1 METGRYIVL
10 LQDQQKNALKKIEK
24 ELEVNI
30 TSSEFLSKENRSYE
44 IIDQDNGV
52 LYKNLGILVVDNMD
66 EEQLKSAVKNESN
79 SIIYYEKER
88 EFFPA
93 DELQLIKE
101 LKKQSAGLAEKI
113 SELEKYITNKPLPQ
127 KSFVEM
133 EWGLKAIGLENANYT
148 GKGIDICILDTG
160 LEISHPDFS
169 SEEVEGKSFIDG
181 EDWNRDPNGH
191 GTHCAG
197 VATGNTR
204 NDTGKRYGIARGCNL
219 KIAKVLADNGRG
231 TTSSVIDA
239 IDWAI
244 TKKFRILSLSLAS
257 PVKLDDQPSV
267 LFETIG
273 ERALE
278 NNCLIIAAAGNDSN
292 RPQIPQPVSMPANSK
307 SIMAVGAIDSQMKIA
322 RFSNAGINPSTG
334 GNINVCAPG
343 VDIISAYPKNAKN
356 KNNLYYSMSGTSM
369 AAPHVSGLAA
379 LYMEQFPDKSAKEI
393 WELIEKKARPIE
405 GIKYRDIGNGLI
417 QVYL

>member
-1 METGRYIVL
+1 METERYIVL
-10 LQDQQKNALKKIEK
+10 LQDQQKTTLKKVEK
-24 ELEVNI
+24 ELEVSI

-66 EEQLKSAVKNESN
+66 EEQLKSAMKNESN
-79 SIIYYEKER
+79 PIVYYEKER
-88 EFFPA
+88 EFFSA
-93 DELQLIKE
+93 DELQLITE

-113 SELEKYITNKPLPQ
+113 SELEKYISNKPLPQ
-127 KSFVEM
+127 KSMVEM
-133 EWGLKAIGLENANYT
+133 EWGLKAIGMERAQYT
-148 GKGIDICILDTG
+148 GKGVDVCILDTG
-160 LEISHPDFS
+160 LETSHPDFS
-169 SEEVEGKSFIDG
+169 SEEIEGKSFIDG

-197 VATGNTR
+197 IATGNIR
-204 NDTGKRYGIARGCNL
+204 SDTGKRYGIAGGCNL
-219 KIAKVLADNGRG
+219 KIAKVLSDSGRG

-257 PVKLDDQPSV
+257 PVSLNDQPSV

-273 ERALE
+273 QRALE

-307 SIMAVGAIDSQMKIA
+307 SILAVAAVDGQMRVA
-322 RFSNAGINPSTG
+322 RFSNAGLNPSTG
-334 GNINVCAPG
+334 GNVDVCAPG
-343 VDIISAYPKNAKN
+343 VDIMSAYPKNSKN
-356 KNNLYYSMSGTSM
+356 KKFFYYAMSGTSM

-379 LYMEQFPDKSAKEI
+379 LYMEQFPEKSAKEI
-393 WELIEKKARPIE
+393 WELIENKARPIE

-417 QVYL
+417 QI

>member
-10 LQDQQKNALKKIEK
+10 LKDQQKTALKKIEK
-24 ELEVNI
+24 ELEVSI
-30 TSSEFLSKENRSYE
+30 TSSELLSKENRSYE

-66 EEQLKSAVKNESN
+66 EVQLKSAVKNESN
-79 SIIYYEKER
+79 SIVYYEKER

-93 DELQLIKE
+93 DELQLINE
-101 LKKQSAGLAEKI
+101 LKKQSAGLSEKI
-113 SELEKYITNKPLPQ
+113 SELEKYITSKPLPQ
-127 KSFVEM
+127 KSFIEM
-133 EWGLKAIGLENANYT
+133 EWGLQAIGLGNTHYT
-148 GKGIDICILDTG
+148 GKGIDVCILDTG
-160 LEISHPDFS
+160 LETSHPDFS
-169 SEEVEGKSFIDG
+169 SEEIEGKSFIDG

-197 VATGNTR
+197 VAAGNTR
-204 NDTGKRYGIARGCNL
+204 SDTERRYGIARDCNL

-307 SIMAVGAIDSQMKIA
+307 SIMAVGAIDGQMKIA

-356 KNNLYYSMSGTSM
+356 KKNFYYTMSGTSM

-393 WELIEKKARPIE
+393 WELIENKARPIE

>member
-1 METGRYIVL
+1 METERYIVL
-10 LQDQQKNALKKIEK
+10 LQDQQKTSLKKVEK
-24 ELEVNI
+24 ELEVSI
-30 TSSEFLSKENRSYE
+30 TSSEFLSKENRSYQ

-52 LYKNLGILVVDNMD
+52 LYKNLGVLVVENMD
-66 EEQLKSAVKNESN
+66 EEQLKSAMKNESN
-79 SIIYYEKER
+79 PIVYYEKER
-88 EFFPA
+88 EFFSA
-93 DELQLIKE
+93 DELQLITE
-101 LKKQSAGLAEKI
+101 LKKQSAGLSEKI
-113 SELEKYITNKPLPQ
+113 SELEKFLTTKPLPQ
-127 KSFVEM
+127 KSMVEM
-133 EWGLKAIGLENANYT
+133 EWGLKAIGMERAQYT

-160 LEISHPDFS
+160 LETSHPDFS
-169 SEEVEGKSFIDG
+169 SEEIEGKSFIDG

-197 VATGNTR
+197 IATGNIR
-204 NDTGKRYGIARGCNL
+204 SDTGKRFGIANGCNL
-219 KIAKVLADNGRG
+219 KVAKVLSDSGRG

-257 PVKLDDQPSV
+257 PVKLNDQPSV

-307 SIMAVGAIDSQMKIA
+307 SIMAVAAVDGQMRVA
-322 RFSNAGINPSTG
+322 RFSNAGLNPSTG
-334 GNINVCAPG
+334 GNVDVCAPG
-343 VDIISAYPKNAKN
+343 VDIISTYPKNSKN
-356 KNNLYYSMSGTSM
+356 KKFFYYAMSGTSM

-379 LYMEQFPDKSAKEI
+379 LYMEQFPEKSAKEI
-393 WELIEKKARPIE
+393 WELIENKARPID
-405 GIKYRDIGNGLI
+405 GMKYRDIGNGLI
-417 QVYL
+417 QI

>member
-10 LQDQQKNALKKIEK
+10 LQNQQKNALKKIEK
-24 ELEVNI
+24 ELEVSI

-52 LYKNLGILVVDNMD
+52 LYKNLGVLVVENMD
-66 EEQLKSAVKNESN
+66 EDQLKSAVKDESN
-79 SIIYYEKER
+79 SIVYYEKER

-93 DELQLIKE
+93 DELQLINE

-113 SELEKYITNKPLPQ
+113 SELEKYITSKPLPQ
-127 KSFVEM
+127 KSFIEM
-133 EWGLKAIGLENANYT
+133 EWGLKAIGLENASYT
-148 GKGIDICILDTG
+148 GKGIDVCILDTG

-169 SEEVEGKSFIDG
+169 AEVIEGKSFIDG

-197 VATGNTR
+197 VAAGNTR
-204 NDTGKRYGIARGCNL
+204 SDNGRRYGIAKDCNL

-244 TKKFRILSLSLAS
+244 SKKIRILSLSLAS
-257 PVKLDDQPSV
+257 PVKFDDQPSV

-307 SIMAVGAIDSQMKIA
+307 SIMAVGAIDAQMKIA
-322 RFSNAGINPSTG
+322 RFSNAGLNPSTG

-343 VDIISAYPKNAKN
+343 VDIISSYPKNAKN
-356 KNNLYYSMSGTSM
+356 KNNLYYTMSGTSM

-393 WELIEKKARPIE
+393 WELIENKARPIE

-417 QVYL
+417 QIYL

>member
-10 LQDQQKNALKKIEK
+10 LQDQQKNSLKKIEK
-24 ELEVNI
+24 ELEVTI
-30 TSSEFLSKENRSYE
+30 TSSELLSKENRSYE

-52 LYKNLGILVVDNMD
+52 LYKNLGVLVVENMD
-66 EEQLKSAVKNESN
+66 ENQLKSAVKDESN
-79 SIIYYEKER
+79 SIVYYEKER

-93 DELQLIKE
+93 DELQLINE

-113 SELEKYITNKPLPQ
+113 SELEKYIISKPLPQ
-127 KSFVEM
+127 KSFIEM
-133 EWGLKAIGLENANYT
+133 EWGLKAIGLENTNYT
-148 GKGIDICILDTG
+148 GKGIDVCILDTG
-160 LEISHPDFS
+160 LETSHPDFS
-169 SEEVEGKSFIDG
+169 AEVIEGKSFIDG

-197 VATGNTR
+197 VAAGNTR
-204 NDTGKRYGIARGCNL
+204 SDNGKRYGIARDCNL

-307 SIMAVGAIDSQMKIA
+307 SIVAVGAIDAQMKIA
-322 RFSNAGINPSTG
+322 RFSNAGLNPSTG
-334 GNINVCAPG
+334 GSINVCAPG
-343 VDIISAYPKNAKN
+343 VDIISSYPKNAKN

-379 LYMEQFPDKSAKEI
+379 LYMEQFPNKSAKEI
-393 WELIEKKARPIE
+393 WELIENKARPIE

-417 QVYL
+417 QIYL

>member
-1 METGRYIVL
+1 METERYIVL
-10 LQDQQKNALKKIEK
+10 LQDQQKTSLKKVEK
-24 ELEVNI
+24 ELEVSI

-52 LYKNLGILVVDNMD
+52 LYKNLGILVVENMD
-66 EEQLKSAVKNESN
+66 EEQLKSAVKSESN
-79 SIIYYEKER
+79 PIVYYEKER
-88 EFFPA
+88 EFFSA
-93 DELQLIKE
+93 DELQLITE
-101 LKKQSAGLAEKI
+101 LKKQSAGLTEKI
-113 SELEKYITNKPLPQ
+113 SELEKYMSNKPLPQ
-127 KSFVEM
+127 KSMVEM
-133 EWGLKAIGLENANYT
+133 EWGLKAIGMERAQYT
-148 GKGIDICILDTG
+148 GKGVDVCILDTG
-160 LEISHPDFS
+160 LETSHPDFS
-169 SEEVEGKSFIDG
+169 SEEIEGKSFIDG

-197 VATGNTR
+197 IATGNIR
-204 NDTGKRYGIARGCNL
+204 SDTGKRYGIAGGCNL
-219 KIAKVLADNGRG
+219 KIAKVLSDSGRG

-257 PVKLDDQPSV
+257 PVSLNDQPSV

-273 ERALE
+273 QRALE

-307 SIMAVGAIDSQMKIA
+307 SILAVAAVDGQMRVA
-322 RFSNAGINPSTG
+322 RFSNAGLNPSTG
-334 GNINVCAPG
+334 GNVDVCAPG
-343 VDIISAYPKNAKN
+343 VDIMSAYPKNSKN
-356 KNNLYYSMSGTSM
+356 KKFFYYAMSGTSM

-379 LYMEQFPDKSAKEI
+379 LYMEQFPEKSAKEI
-393 WELIEKKARPIE
+393 WELIENKARPIE

-417 QVYL
+417 QI

>member
-10 LQDQQKNALKKIEK
+10 LKDQQKTALKKIEK
-24 ELEVNI
+24 ELEVSI

-44 IIDQDNGV
+44 IIDQDNSV
-52 LYKNLGILVVDNMD
+52 LYKNLGILVVEDMD
-66 EEQLKSAVKNESN
+66 EEQLKSAVKNQSN
-79 SIIYYEKER
+79 SIVYYEKER

-93 DELQLIKE
+93 DELQLISE

-113 SELEKYITNKPLPQ
+113 SELEKYIISKPLPQ
-127 KSFVEM
+127 KSLIEM
-133 EWGLKAIGLENANYT
+133 EWGLKSIGMENAQYT

-160 LEISHPDFS
+160 LETSHPDFS
-169 SEEVEGKSFIDG
+169 SEEIEGKSFIDG

-197 VATGNTR
+197 IAAGNIR
-204 NDTGKRYGIARGCNL
+204 SDTGKRYGIAGGCNL
-219 KIAKVLADNGRG
+219 KIAKVLSDNGRG

-244 TKKFRILSLSLAS
+244 TKQFRILSLSLAA
-257 PVKLDDQPSV
+257 PVKLNDQPSV

-278 NNCLIIAAAGNDSN
+278 NNCLIIAAAGNDSS

-307 SIMAVGAIDSQMKIA
+307 SIMAVAAVDGQMRVAK
-322 RFSNAGINPSTG
+322 FSNAGLNPSTG

-343 VDIISAYPKNAKN
+343 VDIISAYPKNSKN
-356 KNNLYYSMSGTSM
+356 KSYFYYAMSGTSM

-379 LYMEQFPDKSAKEI
+379 LYMEQFPDQSAKEI
-393 WELIEKKARPIE
+393 WELIENKARPIE

-417 QVYL
+417 QVYI

>member
-10 LQDQQKNALKKIEK
+10 LQDQQKTALKKIEK

-52 LYKNLGILVVDNMD
+52 LYKNLGVLVVENMD
-66 EEQLKSAVKNESN
+66 EDQLKSAVKNESN
-79 SIIYYEKER
+79 PIIYYEKER

-93 DELQLIKE
+93 DELQLINE

-113 SELEKYITNKPLPQ
+113 SELEKYITGKPLPQ
-127 KSFVEM
+127 QSFVEM
-133 EWGLKAIGLENANYT
+133 EWGLKAIGLGNANYT
-148 GKGIDICILDTG
+148 GKGIDVCILDTG
-160 LEISHPDFS
+160 LETSHPDFS
-169 SEEVEGKSFIDG
+169 SEEIEGKSFIDG

-197 VATGNTR
+197 VATGNIR
-204 NDTGKRYGIARGCNL
+204 SDNGNRYGIARDCNL

-278 NNCLIIAAAGNDSN
+278 NNCLIIAAAGNDSS

-343 VDIISAYPKNAKN
+343 VDIVSAYPKNAKN

-417 QVYL
+417 QVSL

>member
-1 METGRYIVL
+1 METERYIVL
-10 LQDQQKNALKKIEK
+10 LQDQQKTSLKKVEK
-24 ELEVNI
+24 ELEVSI

-66 EEQLKSAVKNESN
+66 EEQLKSAMKNESN
-79 SIIYYEKER
+79 PIVYYEKER
-88 EFFPA
+88 EFFSA
-93 DELQLIKE
+93 DELQLITE

-113 SELEKYITNKPLPQ
+113 SELEKYISNKPLPQ
-127 KSFVEM
+127 KSMVEM
-133 EWGLKAIGLENANYT
+133 EWGLKAIGMERAQYT
-148 GKGIDICILDTG
+148 GKGVDVCILDTG
-160 LEISHPDFS
+160 LETSHPDFS
-169 SEEVEGKSFIDG
+169 SEEIEGKSFIDG

-197 VATGNTR
+197 IATGNIR
-204 NDTGKRYGIARGCNL
+204 SDTGKRYGIAGGCNL
-219 KIAKVLADNGRG
+219 KIAKVLSDSGRG

-257 PVKLDDQPSV
+257 PVSLNDQPSV

-273 ERALE
+273 QRALE

-307 SIMAVGAIDSQMKIA
+307 SILAVAAVDGQMRVA
-322 RFSNAGINPSTG
+322 RFSNAGLNPSTG
-334 GNINVCAPG
+334 GNVDVCAPG
-343 VDIISAYPKNAKN
+343 VDIMSAYPKNSKN
-356 KNNLYYSMSGTSM
+356 KKFFYYAMSGTSM

-379 LYMEQFPDKSAKEI
+379 LYMEQFPEKSAKEI
-393 WELIEKKARPIE
+393 WELIENKARPIE

-417 QVYL
+417 QI

>member
-10 LQDQQKNALKKIEK
+10 LKDQQKTSLKKIEK
-24 ELEVNI
+24 ELEVSI

-44 IIDQDNGV
+44 VIDQDNGV
-52 LYKNLGILVVDNMD
+52 LYKNLGVLVVDHMD
-66 EEQLKSAVKNESN
+66 EEQLKSAVKDESN
-79 SIIYYEKER
+79 SIVYYEKER

-93 DELQLIKE
+93 DELQLINE
-101 LKKQSAGLAEKI
+101 LKKQSAGLVEKI
-113 SELEKYITNKPLPQ
+113 SELEKYMISKPLPQ
-127 KSFVEM
+127 KSFTEM
-133 EWGLKAIGLENANYT
+133 EWGLQAIGLENTHYT

-160 LEISHPDFS
+160 LETSHPDFS
-169 SEEVEGKSFIDG
+169 SEEIEGKSFIDG
-181 EDWNRDPNGH
+181 EDWKRDPNGH

-197 VATGNTR
+197 IASGNVR
-204 NDTGKRYGIARGCNL
+204 SDTGKRYGIAKDSNL

-244 TKKFRILSLSLAS
+244 TKKFRILSLSLAC

-322 RFSNAGINPSTG
+322 RFSNAGLNPSTG
-334 GNINVCAPG
+334 GSINVCAPG
-343 VDIISAYPKNAKN
+343 VDIVSAYPKNAKN
-356 KNNLYYSMSGTSM
+356 KNNFYYTMSGTSM

-379 LYMEQFPDKSAKEI
+379 LYMEQFPEKSAKEI
-393 WELIEKKARPIE
+393 WELIEHKARPVE

>member
-10 LQDQQKNALKKIEK
+10 LKDQQKTALKKIEK
-24 ELEVNI
+24 ELEVSI
-30 TSSEFLSKENRSYE
+30 TSSELLSKENRSYE

-66 EEQLKSAVKNESN
+66 EDQLKSAVKNESN
-79 SIIYYEKER
+79 SIVYYEKER

-93 DELQLIKE
+93 DELQLINE
-101 LKKQSAGLAEKI
+101 LKKQSAGLSEKI
-113 SELEKYITNKPLPQ
+113 SELEKYITSKPLPQ

-133 EWGLKAIGLENANYT
+133 EWGLQAIGLGNTHYT
-148 GKGIDICILDTG
+148 GKGIDVCILDTG
-160 LEISHPDFS
+160 LETSHPDFS
-169 SEEVEGKSFIDG
+169 SEEIEGKSFIDG

-197 VATGNTR
+197 VAAGNTR
-204 NDTGKRYGIARGCNL
+204 SDNGRRYGIARDCNL

-231 TTSSVIDA
+231 TTSCVIDA

-292 RPQIPQPVSMPANSK
+292 RPQIPQPVSMPGNSK
-307 SIMAVGAIDSQMKIA
+307 SIMAVGAIDGQMKIA

-334 GNINVCAPG
+334 GNINICAPG

-356 KNNLYYSMSGTSM
+356 KKNFYYTMSGTSM
-369 AAPHVSGLAA
+369 AVPHVSGLAA

-393 WELIEKKARPIE
+393 WELIENKARPIE

>member
-10 LQDQQKNALKKIEK
+10 LQNQQKTALKKIEK

-52 LYKNLGILVVDNMD
+52 LYKNLGVLVVDNMD
-66 EEQLKSAVKNESN
+66 EDQLKSAVKDESN
-79 SIIYYEKER
+79 SIVYYEKER

-93 DELQLIKE
+93 DELQLINE
-101 LKKQSAGLAEKI
+101 LKKQSAGLSEKI
-113 SELEKYITNKPLPQ
+113 SELEKYITSKPLPQ
-127 KSFVEM
+127 KSFIEM

-148 GKGIDICILDTG
+148 GKGIDVCILDTG
-160 LEISHPDFS
+160 LETSHPDFS
-169 SEEVEGKSFIDG
+169 AEEIEGKSFIDG
-181 EDWNRDPNGH
+181 EDWSRDPNGH

-204 NDTGKRYGIARGCNL
+204 SDNGKRYGIARDCNL

-257 PVKLDDQPSV
+257 PVRLDDQPSV

-307 SIMAVGAIDSQMKIA
+307 SIMAVGAIDAQMKIA
-322 RFSNAGINPSTG
+322 RFSNAGLNPSTG
-334 GNINVCAPG
+334 GSINVCAPG
-343 VDIISAYPKNAKN
+343 VDIISSYPKNAKN
-356 KNNLYYSMSGTSM
+356 KSNLYYSMSGTSM

-393 WELIEKKARPIE
+393 WELIESKARPIE
-405 GIKYRDIGNGLI
+405 GIKYRDIGNGLVQI
-417 QVYL
+417 YL

>member
-52 LYKNLGILVVDNMD
+52 LYKNLGVLVVDNMD
-66 EEQLKSAVKNESN
+66 EDQLKSAVKNESN

-93 DELQLIKE
+93 DELQLISE

-113 SELEKYITNKPLPQ
+113 AELEKYIISKPLPQ

-133 EWGLKAIGLENANYT
+133 EWGLKAVGLENSNYT
-148 GKGIDICILDTG
+148 GKGIDVCILDTG
-160 LEISHPDFS
+160 LETSHPDFS
-169 SEEVEGKSFIDG
+169 SEEIEGKSFIDG
-181 EDWNRDPNGH
+181 QDWNRDPNGH
-191 GTHCAG
+191 GTHCSG

-204 NDTGKRYGIARGCNL
+204 SDNGNRYGIAKNCNL

-244 TKKFRILSLSLAS
+244 SKKFRILSLSLAS

-343 VDIISAYPKNAKN
+343 VDIISAYPKNTKN
-356 KNNLYYSMSGTSM
+356 KNNLYYNMSGTSM

-417 QVYL
+417 QVYI

>member
-10 LQDQQKNALKKIEK
+10 LKDQQKTSLKKIER
-24 ELEVNI
+24 ELEVSI

-44 IIDQDNGV
+44 VIDQNNGV
-52 LYKNLGILVVDNMD
+52 LYKNLGVLVVENMD

-79 SIIYYEKER
+79 PIIYYEKER

-93 DELQLIKE
+93 DELQLINE
-101 LKKQSAGLAEKI
+101 LKKQSAGFAEKI
-113 SELEKYITNKPLPQ
+113 SELEKYIISKPLPQ
-127 KSFVEM
+127 KSTVGM
-133 EWGLKAIGLENANYT
+133 EWGVKAIGLENTLYT
-148 GKGIDICILDTG
+148 GKGVNICILDTG
-160 LEISHPDFS
+160 LDTSHPDFS
-169 SEEVEGKSFIDG
+169 SREIEGKSFIDG

-197 VATGNTR
+197 VATGNIR
-204 NDTGKRYGIARGCNL
+204 SDTGKRYGVATGSSL
-219 KIAKVLADNGRG
+219 KVAKVLSDSGRG

-257 PVKLDDQPSV
+257 PVRLNDQPSL

-307 SIMAVGAIDSQMKIA
+307 SIMAVAAIDIQMKVA
-322 RFSNAGINPSTG
+322 RFSNAGLNPSTG

-343 VDIISAYPKNAKN
+343 VDIVSTYPKNSRN
-356 KNNLYYSMSGTSM
+356 KNYFYYAMSGTSM
-369 AAPHVSGLAA
+369 AVPHVSGLAA
-379 LYMEQFPDKSAKEI
+379 LYMEQFPDKPAKEI
-393 WELIEKKARPIE
+393 WKLIENRARPIE
-405 GIKYRDIGNGLI
+405 AIKYRDIGNGLI
-417 QVYL
+417 QI

>member
-10 LQDQQKNALKKIEK
+10 LEDQQKNSLKKIEK
-24 ELEVNI
+24 ELEVSI
-30 TSSEFLSKENRSYE
+30 TSSEFLSKENRSYDV
-44 IIDQDNGV
+44 IDKDNGV
-52 LYKNLGILVVDNMD
+52 LYKNLGVLVVENMD
-66 EEQLKSAVKNESN
+66 EDQLKSAVKDESN
-79 SIIYYEKER
+79 SIMYYEKER
-88 EFFPA
+88 EFFSA
-93 DELQLIKE
+93 DELQLINE
-101 LKKQSAGLAEKI
+101 LKKQSAGLTEKI
-113 SELEKYITNKPLPQ
+113 SELEKYITSKPLPQ
-127 KSFVEM
+127 KSFIEM

-148 GKGIDICILDTG
+148 GKGIDVCILDTG
-160 LEISHPDFS
+160 LETSHPDFS
-169 SEEVEGKSFIDG
+169 AEQIEGKSFIDG

-204 NDTGKRYGIARGCNL
+204 RDTGKRYGIARDCNL

-244 TKKFRILSLSLAS
+244 SKKFRILSLSLAS
-257 PVKLDDQPSV
+257 PAKLDDQPSV

-322 RFSNAGINPSTG
+322 RFSNAGLNPSTG

-343 VDIISAYPKNAKN
+343 VDIISSYPKNAKN
-356 KNNLYYSMSGTSM
+356 KRNLYYSMSGTSM

-417 QVYL
+417 QIYV

>member
-10 LQDQQKNALKKIEK
+10 LQNQQKNALKKIEK
-24 ELEVNI
+24 ELEVSI
-30 TSSEFLSKENRSYE
+30 TSSELLSKENRSYE
-44 IIDQDNGV
+44 IINKDNGV
-52 LYKNLGILVVDNMD
+52 LYKNLGVLVVENMD
-66 EEQLKSAVKNESN
+66 EDQLKSAVKDESN
-79 SIIYYEKER
+79 SIVYYEKER

-93 DELQLIKE
+93 DELQLINE

-127 KSFVEM
+127 KSFIEM

-148 GKGIDICILDTG
+148 GKGIDVCILDTG
-160 LEISHPDFS
+160 LETSHPDFS
-169 SEEVEGKSFIDG
+169 AEEIEGKSFIDG

-197 VATGNTR
+197 VAAGNTR
-204 NDTGKRYGIARGCNL
+204 SDTGRRYGIAKDCNL

-244 TKKFRILSLSLAS
+244 SKKFRILSLSLAS
-257 PVKLDDQPSV
+257 PVKFDDQPSV

-307 SIMAVGAIDSQMKIA
+307 SIMAVGAIDAQMKIA
-322 RFSNAGINPSTG
+322 RFSNAGLNPSTG
-334 GNINVCAPG
+334 GSINVCAPG
-343 VDIISAYPKNAKN
+343 VDIISSYPKNAKN
-356 KNNLYYSMSGTSM
+356 KSNLYYSMSGTSM

-379 LYMEQFPDKSAKEI
+379 LYMEQFPNKSAKEI
-393 WELIEKKARPIE
+393 WELIENKARPIE

-417 QVYL
+417 QIYL

>member
-24 ELEVNI
+24 ELEVSI

-44 IIDQDNGV
+44 VIDKDNGI
-52 LYKNLGILVVDNMD
+52 LYKNLGVLVVDNMD
-66 EEQLKSAVKNESN
+66 EDQLKSAVKNESN

-93 DELQLIKE
+93 DELQLISE

-113 SELEKYITNKPLPQ
+113 AELEKYIITKPLPQ

-148 GKGIDICILDTG
+148 GKGIDVCILDTG
-160 LEISHPDFS
+160 LETSHPDFS
-169 SEEVEGKSFIDG
+169 SEEIEGKSFIDG
-181 EDWNRDPNGH
+181 QDWNRDPNGH
-191 GTHCAG
+191 GTHCSG
-197 VATGNTR
+197 VAAGNTR
-204 NDTGKRYGIARGCNL
+204 SDNGNRYGIAKDCNL

-244 TKKFRILSLSLAS
+244 SKKFRILSLSLAS
-257 PVKLDDQPSV
+257 PVKLDDQPSI

-343 VDIISAYPKNAKN
+343 VDIISTYPKNAKN

-379 LYMEQFPDKSAKEI
+379 LYMEQFPDRSAKEI
-393 WELIEKKARPIE
+393 WELIENKARPIE
-405 GIKYRDIGNGLI
+405 GIKYRDIGSGLI
-417 QVYL
+417 QIYL

>member
-1 METGRYIVL
+1 METERYIVL
-10 LQDQQKNALKKIEK
+10 LQHQQKTSLKKVEK
-24 ELEVNI
+24 ELEVSI

-66 EEQLKSAVKNESN
+66 EEQLKSAMKNESN
-79 SIIYYEKER
+79 PIVYYEKER
-88 EFFPA
+88 EFFSA
-93 DELQLIKE
+93 DELQLITE
-101 LKKQSAGLAEKI
+101 LKKQSAGLTEKI
-113 SELEKYITNKPLPQ
+113 SELEKYIFNKPLPQ
-127 KSFVEM
+127 KSMVEM
-133 EWGLKAIGLENANYT
+133 EWGLKAIGMERAQYT
-148 GKGIDICILDTG
+148 GKGVDVCILDTG
-160 LEISHPDFS
+160 LETSHPDFS
-169 SEEVEGKSFIDG
+169 SEEIEGKSFIDG

-197 VATGNTR
+197 IATGNIR
-204 NDTGKRYGIARGCNL
+204 SDTGKRYGIAGGCNL
-219 KIAKVLADNGRG
+219 KIAKVLSDSGRG

-257 PVKLDDQPSV
+257 PVNLNDQPSV

-273 ERALE
+273 QRALE

-307 SIMAVGAIDSQMKIA
+307 SILAVAAVDGQMRVA
-322 RFSNAGINPSTG
+322 RFSNAGLNPSTG
-334 GNINVCAPG
+334 GNVDVCAPG
-343 VDIISAYPKNAKN
+343 VDIMSAYPKNSKN
-356 KNNLYYSMSGTSM
+356 KKFFYYAMSGTSM

-379 LYMEQFPDKSAKEI
+379 LYMEQFPEKSAKEI
-393 WELIEKKARPIE
+393 WELIENKARPIE

-417 QVYL
+417 QI

>member
-1 METGRYIVL
+1 MKTGRYIVL
-10 LQDQQKNALKKIEK
+10 LQDQQKTALKKIEK

-52 LYKNLGILVVDNMD
+52 LYKNLGVLVVENMD
-66 EEQLKSAVKNESN
+66 EDQLKSAVKNESN
-79 SIIYYEKER
+79 PIIYYEKER

-93 DELQLIKE
+93 DELQLINE

-113 SELEKYITNKPLPQ
+113 SELEKYITGKPLPQ
-127 KSFVEM
+127 QSFVEM
-133 EWGLKAIGLENANYT
+133 EWGLKAIGLGNANYT
-148 GKGIDICILDTG
+148 GKGIDVCILDTG
-160 LEISHPDFS
+160 LETSHPDFS
-169 SEEVEGKSFIDG
+169 SEEIEGKSFIDG

-197 VATGNTR
+197 VATGNIR
-204 NDTGKRYGIARGCNL
+204 SDNGNRYGIARGCNL

-244 TKKFRILSLSLAS
+244 TKKIRILSLSLAS

-278 NNCLIIAAAGNDSN
+278 NGCLIIAAAGNDSS

-307 SIMAVGAIDSQMKIA
+307 SIMAVGAIDSQLKIA

-343 VDIISAYPKNAKN
+343 VDIVSAYPKNAKN

>member
-1 METGRYIVL
+1 METERYIVL
-10 LQDQQKNALKKIEK
+10 LQDQQKTSLKKVEK

-66 EEQLKSAVKNESN
+66 EEQLKSAMKNESN
-79 SIIYYEKER
+79 PIVYYEKER
-88 EFFPA
+88 EFFSA
-93 DELQLIKE
+93 DELQLITE

-113 SELEKYITNKPLPQ
+113 SELEKYISNKPLPQ
-127 KSFVEM
+127 KSMVEM
-133 EWGLKAIGLENANYT
+133 EWGLKAIGMERAQYT
-148 GKGIDICILDTG
+148 GKGVDVCILDTG
-160 LEISHPDFS
+160 LETSHPDFS
-169 SEEVEGKSFIDG
+169 SEEIEGKSFIDG

-197 VATGNTR
+197 IATGNIR
-204 NDTGKRYGIARGCNL
+204 SDTGKRYGIAGGCNL
-219 KIAKVLADNGRG
+219 KIAKVLSDSGRG

-257 PVKLDDQPSV
+257 PVNLNDQPSV

-273 ERALE
+273 QRALE

-307 SIMAVGAIDSQMKIA
+307 SILAVAAVDGQMRVA
-322 RFSNAGINPSTG
+322 RFSNAGLNPSTG
-334 GNINVCAPG
+334 GNVDVCAPG
-343 VDIISAYPKNAKN
+343 VDIMSAYPKNSKN
-356 KNNLYYSMSGTSM
+356 KKFFYYAMSGTSM

-379 LYMEQFPDKSAKEI
+379 LYMEQFPEKSAKEI
-393 WELIEKKARPIE
+393 WELIENKARPIE

-417 QVYL
+417 QI

>member
-10 LQDQQKNALKKIEK
+10 LKDQQKTSLKKIER
-24 ELEVNI
+24 ELEVSI

-44 IIDQDNGV
+44 VIDQDNSV
-52 LYKNLGILVVDNMD
+52 LYKNLGVLVVDHMD
-66 EEQLKSAVKNESN
+66 EEQLKSAVKDESN
-79 SIIYYEKER
+79 SIVYYEKER

-93 DELQLIKE
+93 DELQLINE

-113 SELEKYITNKPLPQ
+113 SELEKYMTSKPLPQ
-127 KSFVEM
+127 NSFTEM
-133 EWGLKAIGLENANYT
+133 EWGLQAIGLENTHYT

-160 LEISHPDFS
+160 LETSHPDFS
-169 SEEVEGKSFIDG
+169 SEEIEGKSFIDG

-197 VATGNTR
+197 IATGNVR
-204 NDTGKRYGIARGCNL
+204 SDTGKRYGVAKDSNL

-244 TKKFRILSLSLAS
+244 TKKFRILSLSLAC
-257 PVKLDDQPSV
+257 PVKLDDKPSV

-322 RFSNAGINPSTG
+322 RFSNAGLNPSTG
-334 GNINVCAPG
+334 GSINVCAPG
-343 VDIISAYPKNAKN
+343 VDIVSAYPKNAKN
-356 KNNLYYSMSGTSM
+356 KNNFYYTMSGTSM

-379 LYMEQFPDKSAKEI
+379 LYMEQFPEKSAKEI
-393 WELIEKKARPIE
+393 WELIEHKARSIE